1 LFQPDIAK
9 NSDLALHL
17 ASVWTLL
24 ANMQKENYML
34 GLKTIL
40 GVNALNADGP
50 PMQSRS
56 EQVQINWIDFPTGP
70 SVEVFKY
77 VTQLNLSSILFFVI
91 SSNLLQK

>member
-1 LFQPDIAK
+1 MKLFQPDIAK
-9 NSDLALHL
+9 NGDLAPHL

-40 GVNALNADGP
+40 GVNTLNADGP

-70 SVEVFKY
+70 SVEVFK
-77 VTQLNLSSILFFVI
+77 
-91 SSNLLQK
+91 